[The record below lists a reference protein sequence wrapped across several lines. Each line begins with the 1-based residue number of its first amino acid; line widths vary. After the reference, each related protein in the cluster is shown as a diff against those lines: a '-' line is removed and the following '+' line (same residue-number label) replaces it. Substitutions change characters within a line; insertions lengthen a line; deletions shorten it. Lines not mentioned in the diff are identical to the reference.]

1 MQQDLQLTYLM
12 CSRLCHD
19 LAAPLSAISI
29 GLDMLPESPD
39 SDDPEGPQKIL
50 QYSIKSAM
58 NKLELLRCLSGY
70 TDSPEK
76 PTFTDAVRI
85 VNKSIDLEK
94 FQIDWL
100 CRIEDIIPG
109 NAVRLIVAIIIIAI
123 DALPRGGKIV
133 IHPDFSIELTGS
145 YVKLNEEVITSLT
158 GNTQEDVKSSRGV
171 IAHLAHLL
179 SNDLGTKVTYTQ
191 PKPNLLIFKFS

>member
-29 GLDMLPESPD
+29 GLDMLPES
-39 SDDPEGPQKIL
+39 DDPDGPQKIL

-70 TDSPEK
+70 TNSPEK

-85 VNKSIDLEK
+85 INKSIDLDK
-94 FQIDWL
+94 FHIDWL
-100 CRIEDIIPG
+100 CRIEDTISG
-109 NAVRLIVAIIIIAI
+109 NAVRLIVAIILIAI
-123 DALPRGGKIV
+123 DALPRGGKISV
-133 IHPDFSIELTGS
+133 QPDFSIEISGS
-145 YVKLNEEVITSLT
+145 YVKLNDEVIHALAN
-158 GNTQEDVKSSRGV
+158 GDTQESVTSRGV
-171 IAHLAHLL
+171 IGYLAYIL
-179 SNDLGTKVTYTQ
+179 SQQLGTKVTHTHPQ
-191 PKPNLLIFKFS
+191 PNQIIFKFS